1 MSRIVRTFAVLGAL
15 QLAPQAAIAAPPGPP
30 AKGTPAPKILVIDRA
45 AILRGSVVGQ
55 GIMKQVQALTIAAE
69 NGLKGRASAL
79 RAEGGA
85 LQQQLAI
92 LSPSV
97 KAAKIKAFE
106 SKQAALQRDA
116 QQQQGLIQGGVL
128 KARQQV
134 EQALGPIL
142 QAIMN
147 ERGANLLLDRNAVV
161 LGTVDVD
168 VTGAAI
174 GRLNQKLPAVKVVL
188 TPLPPGAAAPQ

>member
-1 MSRIVRTFAVLGAL
+1 MRNMSRIIRAVAVLGAL
-15 QLAPQAAIAAPPGPP
+15 HLAPQAAIAAPPAPP

-55 GIMKQVQALTIAAE
+55 GIMKQVQALTISAE

-106 SKQAALQRDA
+106 AKQAALQRDA
-116 QQQQGLIQGGVL
+116 QKQQGLIQGGVL

-147 ERGANLLLDRNAVV
+147 E
-161 LGTVDVD
+161 
-168 VTGAAI
+168 
-174 GRLNQKLPAVKVVL
+174 
-188 TPLPPGAAAPQ
+188 